1 MGDHQALY
9 DQRLFKLLHGQ
20 QVDRPEGRI
29 LFLDPQTPAD
39 LLARHPQGAVK
50 GGTSNFFR
58 MAAAGWLLW
67 AVRFGKK
74 EDVADALVRYR
85 DLSARE
91 RNQGMWLLEQ
101 CACDPHSQF
110 HLSALVGFRLA
121 AREGQLADVLADNDQ
136 QWRKLIGLY
145 SLGATPDGEILLP
158 ATRAGQDRGQR
169 VFTRPFT
176 QVGTAVY
183 RLIKHLPMLGPSKK
197 EDWFQNPVYGAGA
210 PFAVRALLA
219 AGDTFGGAAAS
230 TEVPKLRLP
239 MHVRRFEGGH
249 VAWLEGDQRES
260 QPIATWVRVEYGVPG
275 KHNVTED
282 YDFRTQPHLELPGRM
297 LGEDRIA

>member
-20 QVDRPEGRI
+20 PVDRPVGRI
-29 LFLDPQTPAD
+29 LFLDPQAPAR
-39 LLARHPQGAVK
+39 LRAKYPQGAVR

-67 AVRFGKK
+67 AVRFGKPD
-74 EDVADALVRYR
+74 DVTDAVERSK
-85 DLSARE
+85 DLSSRE
-91 RNQGMWLLEQ
+91 RGQGMWLLEQ
-101 CACDPHSQF
+101 TACDPHAQF
-110 HLSALVGFRLA
+110 HLSAMVGFRLA
-121 AREGQLADVLADNDQ
+121 AREGHLADVLADSDR
-136 QWRKLIGLY
+136 QWRQLIGVY

-169 VFTRPFT
+169 VFTRPVT

-183 RLIKHLPMLGPSKK
+183 RLIKHLPLLGPSKK
-197 EDWFQNPVYGAGA
+197 EEWFQDLVYGAGA
-210 PFAVRALLA
+210 PFAVRTLLA

-260 QPIATWVRVEYGVPG
+260 QPIATWVRAEYGTAG
-275 KHNVTED
+275 KHKVTED
-282 YDFRTQPHLELPGRM
+282 YDFRTQPNLELPGRM
-297 LGEDRIA
+297 IREDRIA